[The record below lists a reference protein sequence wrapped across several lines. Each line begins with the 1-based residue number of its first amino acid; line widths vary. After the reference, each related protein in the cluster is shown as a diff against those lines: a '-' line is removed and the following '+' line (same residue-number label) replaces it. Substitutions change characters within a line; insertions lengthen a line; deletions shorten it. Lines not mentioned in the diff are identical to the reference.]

1 VSDIARDEHLRAA
14 LRHAP
19 DAALAA
25 PEPVSAQILAAAH
38 RAAAEPAPVAP
49 GRRRWWPLP
58 VWRLGASGALASV
71 LLAGVVG
78 LLWHEAPPGPASED
92 DAAPPPAAA
101 PAGRAMVP
109 PAAKAQQE
117 ATAPMAAQPVPA
129 PTPTPTPTP
138 APAPTEPARTS
149 RLLRTPPQTPA
160 PGAAGATAALEP
172 AAAAVPRAAAS
183 PAPIP
188 QAPALDAAGPTQAAQ
203 LPRAVAAEGSAAT
216 ASPPA
221 LSRRETPSR
230 APALAESPAAPPAAP
245 MPPWAGA
252 PGPSSG
258 AADLEAR
265 DAAAAWLRELARQTS
280 SPWRD
285 AVDKVPPPEPADFVL
300 SRGGATAGRLWLR
313 DGQALWCDAAGR
325 CQLAPLRPGAEAA
338 LRQGLPPQ
346 PR

>member
-129 PTPTPTPTP
+129 PT
-138 APAPTEPARTS
+138 EPAHTS
-149 RLLRTPPQTPA
+149 RLARTPPQTPA

-172 AAAAVPRAAAS
+172 AAAAVPRTAAS

-245 MPPWAGA
+245 KPPWADA

-258 AADLEAR
+258 AADLEAG

-280 SPWRD
+280 GPWRD

-300 SRGGATAGRLWLR
+300 SRGGAAAGRLWLR